1 MATTSQETTII
12 EIVLRHYPACQAIYL
27 FGSFGTLHET
37 PSSDV
42 DVAILLSHTQAK
54 TLGSLVMSECR
65 GALEDS
71 LGRSVD
77 LLNARLISTV
87 MQIQVIQDN
96 RRIYTG
102 DAFAAD
108 EFEMLAVSFYQKLN
122 EERRLILEDIVATG
136 RVLDL

>member
-1 MATTSQETTII
+1 MATTSQETII
-12 EIVLRHYPACQAIYL
+12 IDVVLRHYPACQAIYL
-27 FGSFGTLHET
+27 FGSFGTVHET

-42 DVAILLSHTQAK
+42 DVAILLPHSQAK
-54 TLGSLVMSECR
+54 TLGPLDLSVCR

-77 LLNARLISTV
+77 LLNARILNTV

-108 EFEMLAVSFYQKLN
+108 EFEMLTVSFYQKLN
-122 EERRLILEDIVATG
+122 EERRYILEDIKATG